1 MESGTSY
8 QTEKKPTTEARRGVV
23 TRLDKN
29 EITGGIFEDNSYADT
44 CLLEKVRKNP
54 IVHEYSENLSRLSE
68 DIGKLE
74 IRISDGAKVV
84 RTDNEDEVITGFNP
98 ELSKIYEEVS
108 LTSRF
113 QVRFNGTRVDTAP
126 M

>member
-1 MESGTSY
+1 M
-8 QTEKKPTTEARRGVV
+8 
-23 TRLDKN
+23 TRLDQN

-74 IRISDGAKVV
+74 IHISDGAKVV

-98 ELSKIYEEVS
+98 ELSKIYEEAWS
-108 LTSRF
+108 CGWQAQQPKITSVC
-113 QVRFNGTRVDTAP
+113 Q
-126 M
+126 